1 MGDISFKLGS
11 GFCNGFVIIIIL
23 FFDSF
28 CLTNILT
35 VQGYREDTDRRA
47 NIAVR
52 KEAHPNLFTMIYGV
66 SLTPLVKP
74 LGQTFLSFSEAEV

>member
-1 MGDISFKLGS
+1 MGDISFLLGS
-11 GFCNGFVIIIIL
+11 EFCNVFVIIIIL

-28 CLTNILT
+28 CLTILT

-47 NIAVR
+47 NISVR
-52 KEAHPNLFTMIYGV
+52 KEAHPNLFKMIYGV

-74 LGQTFLSFSEAEV
+74 HGSNISQFF